1 MYYYLISGLPD
12 LLADN
17 LSGGSIPSLDD
28 FVSFCEESMS
38 PKDFALLKKTFIF
51 NDIKNVANIGKDT
64 AFITPSFY
72 SKEDFDENVKDT
84 DCFFPF
90 ISDYLSD
97 TAAEK
102 RLYPQMT
109 EEDELIMRF
118 YADLDSFVGNNKFL
132 ADYYRFELVLRNV
145 LTIFNMRKAGLD
157 PTNFVIRTEDFGEN
171 VAKSNNP
178 DLGLGGEYPFIIK
191 IAEVVQGGSLVALE
205 ETLDKIRFDY
215 IDNLIGCETFS
226 VNVVMAYS
234 LKLLCAARW
243 AKLSPEKGRSIFD
256 KIVAQIRENIK
267 FSDEF
272 SVVGGK
278 R

>member
-1 MYYYLISGLPD
+1 
-12 LLADN
+12 
-17 LSGGSIPSLDD
+17 
-28 FVSFCEESMS
+28 
-38 PKDFALLKKTFIF
+38 
-51 NDIKNVANIGKDT
+51 
-64 AFITPSFY
+64 
-72 SKEDFDENVKDT
+72 
-84 DCFFPF
+84 
-90 ISDYLSD
+90 
-97 TAAEK
+97 
-102 RLYPQMT
+102 
-109 EEDELIMRF
+109 
-118 YADLDSFVGNNKFL
+118 
-132 ADYYRFELVLRNV
+132 
-145 LTIFNMRKAGLD
+145 MRKAGLD

-171 VAKSNNP
+171 AAKSNNP